1 MEKTAEQKLITYLLV
16 RQTAACHGGIQNISM
31 VIDQFVEPD
40 FETLESALSA
50 AQGLNKVLVIFA
62 TCSVEWNGNRN
73 GSIGTG
79 QRIILC
85 KPDGAVS
92 VHRPRW
98 ARAIARQGI
107 DSTLELYPLDE
118 GFLLYGGKSK
128 GTHTIHIHLTEVPLV
143 VAYNASDKTEPEH
156 GETEE
161 QMHEFI
167 ESNPDVLEDGL
178 RILHHEHP
186 TDVGTIDFVG
196 ADREG
201 NQVIIEVKT
210 RYATLSHVDQL
221 QRYVK
226 HCDRTDHG
234 SIRGLLV
241 APGFGEKAKR
251 ELRETGLEKCR
262 LKQFQNRDLGPSQS
276 SFDRWD

>member
-1 MEKTAEQKLITYLLV
+1 
-16 RQTAACHGGIQNISM
+16 M

-40 FETLESALSA
+40 FETLEGALSV

-62 TCSVEWNGNRN
+62 TCSVEWTGNRN
-73 GSIGTG
+73 GSIGAG

-92 VHRPRW
+92 VHRPNW

-107 DSTLELYPLDE
+107 DSTLELYPVND

-128 GTHTIHIHLTEVPLV
+128 GKRTIHIHLTKVPLAV
-143 VAYNASDKTEPEH
+143 VYNASDKTEPEH
-156 GETEE
+156 RETEKD
-161 QMHEFI
+161 MHEFI
-167 ESNPDVLEDGL
+167 KSNPEVLEDGL

-186 TDVGTIDFVG
+186 TDVGTIDFMG
-196 ADREG
+196 ADKEG

-210 RYATLSHVDQL
+210 RYAKLSHVDQL

-226 HCDRTDHG
+226 HYDRTANA
-234 SIRGLLV
+234 SVRGLLV

-262 LKQFQNRDLGPSQS
+262 IEQFQNQDLGPEQS
-276 SFDRWD
+276 SFEKWE